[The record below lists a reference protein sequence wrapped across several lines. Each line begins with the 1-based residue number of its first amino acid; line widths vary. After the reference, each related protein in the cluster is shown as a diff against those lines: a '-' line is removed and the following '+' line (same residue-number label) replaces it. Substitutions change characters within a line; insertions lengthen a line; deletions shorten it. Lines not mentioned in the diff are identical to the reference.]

1 MLYGSIYEQYGGT
14 EKLDTY
20 EKNCIG
26 FFFDSPYDV
35 CFKSK
40 MMNVQNEHQLFKK
53 VSEKIVWS

>member
-1 MLYGSIYEQYGGT
+1 MVVSMSNMTVQK
-14 EKLDTY
+14 KLDTY
-20 EKNCIG
+20 KNNCIEKTFG
-26 FFFDSPYDV
+26 STYDV